1 MANMFGSIR
10 SVLPVTAV
18 FPVHEPPKM
27 RADAEIGIF
36 TIAKPCLSVLPRCVD
51 ESEMKKGNIFLAN
64 WQDRNQYGCL

>member
-10 SVLPVTAV
+10 SILPVTAV

-36 TIAKPCLSVLPRCVD
+36 TIAKSCLFVLPRCVD
-51 ESEMKKGNIFLAN
+51 ESEFFGGLSFVFAN
-64 WQDRNQYGCL
+64 FG